1 MLNSSKTWFIKCGTD
16 GSFKVNQG
24 MTLRE
29 RVQEIELVKK
39 VGLHFNPVAEEIA
52 KIEDLLEIQDKVMS
66 ELSKARGENIVK
78 LYKLRGEI

>member
-1 MLNSSKTWFIKCGTD
+1 MVQFHNLLFLD
-16 GSFKVNQG
+16 LLEVNHR

-29 RVQEIELVKK
+29 RIEEIELAKK
-39 VGLHFNPVAEEIA
+39 VGLHLNPVAEEIA
-52 KIEDLLEIQDKVMS
+52 KIEELLEIQDTVMS

>member
-1 MLNSSKTWFIKCGTD
+1 
-16 GSFKVNQG
+16 

-29 RVQEIELVKK
+29 RVQEIELAKK

>member
-1 MLNSSKTWFIKCGTD
+1 M
-16 GSFKVNQG
+16 
-24 MTLRE
+24 
-29 RVQEIELVKK
+29 ELAKK

-78 LYKLRGEI
+78 LYKLRGEKSYGY

>member
-1 MLNSSKTWFIKCGTD
+1 
-16 GSFKVNQG
+16 